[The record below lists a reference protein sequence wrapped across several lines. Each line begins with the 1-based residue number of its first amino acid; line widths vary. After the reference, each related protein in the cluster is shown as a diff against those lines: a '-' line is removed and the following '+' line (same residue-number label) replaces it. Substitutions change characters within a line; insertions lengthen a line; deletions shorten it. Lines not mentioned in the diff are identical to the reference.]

1 MSVRIQKKMKQE
13 NAVTYR
19 MTTTIGEYIKRDH
32 DDFRLMFERL
42 MDSTPEEGALREEVY
57 PFLKKRIYAHHI
69 AEEATLF
76 PTMEKKPDLA
86 AITLVLIEEHRGM
99 DLLAND
105 LAEMSYT
112 NRLWRPRIFPFYDV
126 IHAHWLKEETDIFV
140 HSPYYFTHK
149 NLLYLGTEFE
159 KILHREWK
167 INGVSGAVPKVMFRR

>member
-1 MSVRIQKKMKQE
+1 M
-13 NAVTYR
+13 
-19 MTTTIGEYIKRDH
+19 
-32 DDFRLMFERL
+32 
-42 MDSTPEEGALREEVY
+42 REEVY
-57 PFLKKRIYAHHI
+57 PFLKKRIHTHHI